1 MDAQAVSLAIPASLV
16 SDTPHLREKTLK
28 IGMVG
33 RAAALFGVDEI
44 IIFPDA
50 PKTSDFREAALISL
64 LLSYMETPQYLRKR
78 LFRIR
83 PELRYAGILP
93 PLRTP
98 HHPLASKVKD
108 LVDGEVREG
117 VVVSHTSEGT
127 IIDVGVER
135 HAVLR
140 NNRIPTNKRLTVKM
154 RKTAK
159 GLEAEPAERSEI
171 TKYWGY
177 QVTSLQRTLGEF
189 LETRLFDLVIATSK
203 YGRSFPAAGPQ
214 LMKRWAASS
223 KILVAFGAP
232 TRGLYEILKQENLH
246 LEDIVDFV
254 INAIPHQQTETVR
267 TEEAIFI
274 TLGLLNGTIAKG

>member
-33 RAAALFGVDEI
+33 RAAALFGVDDI
-44 IIFPDA
+44 LIFPDA
-50 PKTSDFREAALISL
+50 PKTSDSREAALISL

-98 HHPLASKVKD
+98 HHPLASRVKD
-108 LVDGEVREG
+108 LVGGEVREG

-135 HAVLR
+135 HAVMR
-140 NNRIPTNKRLTVKM
+140 NKRIPANERLTVKI

-177 QVTSLQRTLGEF
+177 QVTSLQRPLGGF

-203 YGRSFPAAGPQ
+203 YGRSFPAARPQ

-254 INAIPHQQTETVR
+254 VNAIPHQQTETVR

-274 TLGLLNGTIAKG
+274 TLGLLNGMVAKG